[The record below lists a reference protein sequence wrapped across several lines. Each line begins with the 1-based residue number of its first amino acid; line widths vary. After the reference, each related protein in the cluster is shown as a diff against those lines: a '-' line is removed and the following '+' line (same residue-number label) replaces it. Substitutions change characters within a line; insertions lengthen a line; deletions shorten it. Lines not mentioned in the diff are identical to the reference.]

1 MLISFYFCS
10 VYWKKS
16 TMGLNILHVLA
27 EYARLQR
34 LVRGSEVSAASH
46 SRPRGDYMYPI
57 PLLQKGRQLICLSFA
72 TMFDACKKKKVL
84 PLAPV
89 SSPGKQPPVCAS
101 IMEVQHK
108 YAELCCFFWESYISD
123 SRIPCLLSVSIKL
136 QRVNVS
142 CQ

>member
-72 TMFDACKKKKVL
+72 TMFDACKKKKSTAIGPRFLSWKAAPCMRKYHGSPAQVCWALLLFLRVL
-84 PLAPV
+84 HLWFKNPLSFV
-89 SSPGKQPPVCAS
+89 SFHKTAAS
-101 IMEVQHK
+101 
-108 YAELCCFFWESYISD
+108 
-123 SRIPCLLSVSIKL
+123 
-136 QRVNVS
+136 
-142 CQ
+142 